1 MARPPTTP
9 LFSGPPPRINP
20 STTPRNDLH
29 PLPGGW
35 HDSLRAPA
43 TDDVEVLITR
53 TRVPPVLV
61 TGATGRVGRVVVD
74 LLIDAGVPARALTHR
89 SEAAATLPANVEVVT
104 GDLTVPESLDAGLR
118 GVGAVF
124 LVWTAP
130 PTTAPA
136 VVERLATYARRV
148 VFLSSPHQTPH
159 PFFQQ
164 PNPMA
169 VLHADIER
177 LIAAAGV
184 ESTIIRPGVFASNA
198 LFWWA
203 SAIRADGVVRW
214 PYGAAET
221 APVDDRDVGA
231 VAARTLY
238 QDGHAGGDYV
248 LTGPESLGQA
258 EQVSIIG
265 DVLGRRI
272 KFEELSPDEFR
283 SETEGSW
290 PRPVVDM
297 LLAAWGA
304 TIGRPAF
311 ITSTVF
317 DILGSA
323 PRSFRQ
329 WVADHATAFME
340 GPTPSSRPSPRSG
353 SGPRSPW
360 GPVPRPPGSPWHSS

>member
-1 MARPPTTP
+1 MT
-9 LFSGPPPRINP
+9 G
-20 STTPRNDLH
+20 
-29 PLPGGW
+29 
-35 HDSLRAPA
+35 
-43 TDDVEVLITR
+43 TR
-53 TRVPPVLV
+53 LAPVLV
-61 TGATGRVGRVVVD
+61 TGATGRVGRAVVD
-74 LLIDAGVPARALTHR
+74 QLTDAGVPVRALTR
-89 SEAAATLPANVEVVT
+89 RPEAAATLPAGVEVVT
-104 GDLTVPESLDAGLR
+104 GDLTVPESLDAALR
-118 GVGAVF
+118 GVSAVF

-130 PTTAPA
+130 PATASA

-148 VFLSSPHQTPH
+148 VLLSSPHQTPH

-177 LIAAAGV
+177 LIAAAGL
-184 ESTIIRPGVFASNA
+184 ELTIIRPGMFASNT

-203 SAIRADGVVRW
+203 PAIRAGSAVRW

-221 APVDDRDVGA
+221 APVDDRDMAA

-248 LTGPESLGQA
+248 LTGPQSLSQA

-272 KFEELSPDEFR
+272 EFAELAPDEFR
-283 SETEGSW
+283 SETAGTW

-304 TIGRPAF
+304 TIGKPAF
-311 ITSTVF
+311 ITSSVS
-317 DILGSA
+317 DILGSP

-329 WVADHATAFME
+329 WVADHANAFTD
-340 GPTPSSRPSPRSG
+340 PC
-353 SGPRSPW
+353 
-360 GPVPRPPGSPWHSS
+360 

>member
-1 MARPPTTP
+1 M
-9 LFSGPPPRINP
+9 
-20 STTPRNDLH
+20 
-29 PLPGGW
+29 
-35 HDSLRAPA
+35 
-43 TDDVEVLITR
+43 TR
-53 TRVPPVLV
+53 TGVPPVLV
-61 TGATGRVGRVVVD
+61 TGATGRVGRVVID
-74 LLIDAGVPARALTHR
+74 QLTDAGVPVRALTRR
-89 SEAAATLPANVEVVT
+89 SEAAAALPANVEVVT
-104 GDLTVPESLDAGLR
+104 GDLTVPESLDTGLR
-118 GVGAVF
+118 GAGAVF

-130 PTTAPA
+130 PATAPA
-136 VVERLATYARRV
+136 VVERLAAYAPRV

-159 PFFQQ
+159 PFFRQ
-164 PNPMA
+164 PNPIA

-177 LIAAAGV
+177 LIVAAGL
-184 ESTIIRPGVFASNA
+184 ESTIIRPGMFASNT

-203 SAIRADGVVRW
+203 PAIRAGGVVRW

-221 APVDDRDVGA
+221 APVDDRDVAA

-238 QDGHAGGDYV
+238 EDGHAGGDYV
-248 LTGPESLGQA
+248 LTGPESLSQA

-272 KFEELSPDEFR
+272 RFEELSPDEFR

-311 ITSTVF
+311 ITATVSG
-317 DILGSA
+317 ILGSA

-329 WVADHATAFME
+329 WAADHATAFTE
-340 GPTPSSRPSPRSG
+340 GPPAG
-353 SGPRSPW
+353 SG
-360 GPVPRPPGSPWHSS
+360 G

>member
-1 MARPPTTP
+1 MT
-9 LFSGPPPRINP
+9 G
-20 STTPRNDLH
+20 
-29 PLPGGW
+29 
-35 HDSLRAPA
+35 
-43 TDDVEVLITR
+43 
-53 TRVPPVLV
+53 TRVSPVLV
-61 TGATGRVGRVVVD
+61 TGATGRIGRAVID
-74 LLIDAGVPARALTHR
+74 LLIDAGVPVRALTR
-89 SEAAATLPANVEVVT
+89 RPEAAASLPAEAEVVA
-104 GDLTVPESLDAGLR
+104 GDLTVPESLDAALR
-118 GVGAVF
+118 GARAVF

-130 PTTAPA
+130 PATVPA
-136 VVERLATYARRV
+136 VAERLAAHAPRV

-177 LIAAAGV
+177 SIAAAGL
-184 ESTIIRPGVFASNA
+184 ESTIIRPGVFASNS

-203 SAIRADGVVRW
+203 PAIRAGGTVRW

-221 APVDDRDVGA
+221 APVDDGDVAA
-231 VAARTLY
+231 VAARTLC

-248 LTGPESLGQA
+248 LTGPESLSQA

-272 KFEELSPDEFR
+272 TFEELSPDEFR
-283 SETEGSW
+283 SETDGSW
-290 PRPVVDM
+290 PRPAVDM

-311 ITSTVF
+311 ITSTVS

-329 WVADHATAFME
+329 WATDHATAFTE
-340 GPTPSSRPSPRSG
+340 GPTPPS
-353 SGPRSPW
+353 
-360 GPVPRPPGSPWHSS
+360 